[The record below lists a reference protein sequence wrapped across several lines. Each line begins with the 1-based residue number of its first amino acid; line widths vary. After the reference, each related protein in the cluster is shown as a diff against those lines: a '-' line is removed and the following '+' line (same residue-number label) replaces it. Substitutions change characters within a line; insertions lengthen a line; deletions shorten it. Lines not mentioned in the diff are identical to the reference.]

1 MTSHRYVLP
10 NGFRVHLVPFAGTEA
25 ATVYVLFK
33 VGSRYE
39 YEEING
45 AAHYIE
51 HLMFKGTKR
60 RPSTTDISKAL
71 DGIGAEYNAFTSKSW
86 TGYYIKAEASH
97 LPLAVDML
105 HDMTF
110 NSVYDKKEMDRERGV
125 IVEEIN
131 MYRDNPM
138 MRIEELLEERMFE
151 GPLGWNIGG
160 TEHTMRTMPREKV
173 LAFRDTYYTPDRAV
187 IVVAGKVTKTL
198 LNDIKKTFGSVKPR
212 KGDAPNE
219 YLASRLRDKD
229 LDLRLTV
236 EQKDTKQIQIA
247 MGFPSYAI
255 GDKRNYAVALLANIL
270 GGTMSSRLFIQVRE
284 RKGLCYFIRSSN
296 GPMEDVGVFT
306 VQSGLEAARLPLAIK
321 TIKQEITLMAKKGVT
336 AKELKEAKENIRGRL
351 MLSMEDSSDRA
362 DWFASQELF
371 QDSVKTPAEHLTA
384 MAKVTPAQVKA
395 VAKDILNLK
404 RMTLA
409 AIGPFANESEFR
421 KKAGL

>member
-1 MTSHRYVLP
+1 MTSKRIVLP
-10 NGFRVHLVPFAGTEA
+10 NGFRVHLVPFAGTDA

-39 YEEING
+39 YQEING

-71 DGIGAEYNAFTSKSW
+71 DGIGAEYNAFTSKNW

-97 LPLAVDML
+97 VPLAVDML

-110 NSVYDKKEMDRERGV
+110 NSVFDKKEMDRERGV
-125 IVEEIN
+125 IIEEIN

-160 TEHTMRTMPREKV
+160 TEHTMRTMTRANV
-173 LAFRDTYYTPDRAV
+173 LAFRDAYYTPDRAV
-187 IVVAGKVTKTL
+187 IVVAGKVSEKL
-198 LNDIKKTFGSVKPR
+198 LATIKKTFGSVSKR
-212 KGDAPNE
+212 KGEDPTAFLP
-219 YLASRLRDKD
+219 AQLRDTD
-229 LDLRLTV
+229 QPMRLTV
-236 EQKDTKQIQIA
+236 EQKDTKQIQLA
-247 MGFPSYAI
+247 LGFPSYAI

-296 GPMEDVGVFT
+296 GPMEDIGVFT
-306 VQSGLEAARLPLAIK
+306 IQSGLESARLPLAIT
-321 TIKQEITLMAKKGVT
+321 TIKKELALMAKKGVT
-336 AKELKEAKENIRGRL
+336 PRELKEAKENMRGRL
-351 MLSMEDSSDRA
+351 MLAMEDSSDRA
-362 DWFASQELF
+362 DWFATQELF
-371 QDSVKTPAEHLTA
+371 HGSVKTPTEHLA
-384 MAKVTPAQVKA
+384 ALAKVTPKQVLA
-395 VAKDILNLK
+395 VAKDILQWNK
-404 RMTLA
+404 VTVA
-409 AIGPFANESEFR
+409 AIGPFENEAAF
-421 KKAGL
+421 KKAAGL